1 MLYLNSEPKLHSTE
15 MRRALNAADGYLY
28 FNMFDEAWQ
37 ELESIPTAEVN
48 DSAVLLARI
57 RVLLHKREW
66 SAAETLSGNGARL
79 HPEEAEFPVQRA
91 FALHQL
97 QKGDEAAQALREAP
111 EWILRTGILHY
122 NLACY
127 EARLGDLA
135 TARQCIDKA
144 IQMNS
149 EIKKNAR
156 RDPDLQAL
164 WN

>member
-1 MLYLNSEPKLHSTE
+1 MLYLNSQPKLHSAE
-15 MRRALNAADGYLY
+15 MRRALNAADGYLF
-28 FNMFDEAWQ
+28 FNLFDDAWQ
-37 ELESIPTAEVN
+37 ELEAIPAAEQN
-48 DSAVLLARI
+48 DSAVLLART

-66 SAAETLSGNGARL
+66 SAAETLSGNGVRL

-97 QKGDEAAQALREAP
+97 QKAEEAAQALLAAP

-135 TARQCIDKA
+135 IARECIDAA